1 MINALTTADP
11 LAFNPAH
18 VAATAGHLAE
28 IKGGARGMGR
38 VSALCM
44 ARAPN
49 LFSRQAHTPFP
60 PPNPECNKRKGT
72 RKVDVR
78 LPEKGNSNSYG
89 ARPIYSKHL
98 DDKVD
103 SYQYVFNK
111 TLSLSRQAAR
121 ATLTAFAALGM
132 ESNPVFVHLERVA
145 KAR

>member
-1 MINALTTADP
+1 VISALATADP

-49 LFSRQAHTPFP
+49 LFSRQA
-60 PPNPECNKRKGT
+60 
-72 RKVDVR
+72 
-78 LPEKGNSNSYG
+78 
-89 ARPIYSKHL
+89 
-98 DDKVD
+98 
-103 SYQYVFNK
+103 
-111 TLSLSRQAAR
+111 AR

-132 ESNPVFVHLERVA
+132 ESDPVFVHLERVA